1 MSDLT
6 KALQSKC
13 DCRKCKHV
21 HNKMLNDLF
30 YVFTLTTKTL
40 KTRVKPMQQLF
51 QVFDKT
57 VVKTCEHVFDYGC
70 LINAVN

>member
-13 DCRKCKHV
+13 ECRKCKHV
-21 HNKMLNDLF
+21 HNKILNDLF
-30 YVFTLTTKTL
+30 YVFTLTTLKTL
-40 KTRVKPMQQLF
+40 VKPMQQSF
-51 QVFDKT
+51 QIFDKT
-57 VVKTCEHVFDYGC
+57 VVKTCEHVFDFGC

>member
-40 KTRVKPMQQLF
+40 KTLVKPMQI
-51 QVFDKT
+51 FDKT
-57 VVKTCEHVFDYGC
+57 VVKTCEHVFGFGC